1 MHERSISI
9 LYPNSLDSER
19 FLGFSVQVFFV
30 HDLDSGCLLLLRWF
44 VSGLFMR
51 SNRKFNGRIGD
62 KQEEAQAIEKEEM
75 LMERP
80 ASLLRE
86 GEDLQ
91 WDNPSTSSMRARFE
105 TMIRKAQVWKRS
117 SIPGL
122 FLNGVWCSGYSL
134 GSGFGLKSGVED

>member
-1 MHERSISI
+1 
-9 LYPNSLDSER
+9 
-19 FLGFSVQVFFV
+19 
-30 HDLDSGCLLLLRWF
+30 
-44 VSGLFMR
+44 MR
-51 SNRKFNGRIGD
+51 SNRKFNGRNGD

-122 FLNGVWCSGYSL
+122 FLNGVWCSG
-134 GSGFGLKSGVED
+134 FGLKSGVED

>member
-1 MHERSISI
+1 MSDRLAFH

-30 HDLDSGCLLLLRWF
+30 RDLDSGCLLLLRRF

-51 SNRKFNGRIGD
+51 SNRKFNGRNGD

-117 SIPGL
+117 
-122 FLNGVWCSGYSL
+122 
-134 GSGFGLKSGVED
+134 